1 MSNIH
6 GIQPPIAPKAIDA
19 ADTISAGSAK
29 VTPPSIS
36 DVIEISD
43 VAKLAAKI
51 GELPPVRTELVE
63 RVKAQI
69 VAGTYE
75 TTEKLDIAADRLM
88 DDLFGEVV

>member
-6 GIQPPIAPKAIDA
+6 GIQPPVAPKPIDA
-19 ADTISAGSAK
+19 TDAISAGNNK
-29 VTPPSIS
+29 VMPPTVS

-51 GELPPVRTELVE
+51 AELPPVRTELVE
-63 RVKAQI
+63 RVKAEI

-75 TTEKLDIAADRLM
+75 TNEKLDIAVDKLM
-88 DDLFGEVV
+88 EELLG

>member
-6 GIQPPIAPKAIDA
+6 GIQPPIAPRPIDA
-19 ADTISAGSAK
+19 TDAISAGNTR
-29 VTPPSIS
+29 VTPPSVS

-51 GELPPVRTELVE
+51 SELPPVRMELVE
-63 RVKAQI
+63 RVKAEI

-75 TTEKLDIAADRLM
+75 TPEKMNIAADRIM
-88 DDLFGEVV
+88 DELFG